1 MIINKNLIEETPKS
15 KEEYVKEYIE
25 KQYETIE
32 IAKPYVDK
40 MKNGIQ
46 EAIKLFE
53 EGKNN
58 EAVEICS
65 FIEEGSSWLS
75 EVARLTK
82 DIQSKN
88 LEETELDSKIDELAE
103 AYENEDYTLMSDL
116 LQYEILPII
125 IEWEKVITAVQNIN

>member
-1 MIINKNLIEETPKS
+1 MDDMIINKNLIEETPKS
-15 KEEYVKEYIE
+15 KEEYEKEYLE

-32 IAKPYVDK
+32 MAKPYISK

-53 EGKNN
+53 EGKNS

-65 FIEEGSSWLS
+65 FIEEGSNWIS

-82 DIQSKN
+82 DLQSKE
-88 LEETELDSKIDELAE
+88 LEETLLDSKIEELAE

-125 IEWEKVITAVQNIN
+125 TDWNEVIKNI

>member
-1 MIINKNLIEETPKS
+1 MIINKKLIEETPKS

-40 MKNGIQ
+40 MKNAIQ

-53 EGKNN
+53 EGKNK
-58 EAVEICS
+58 EAVEISS
-65 FIEEGSSWLS
+65 FIEEGSNWLS

-125 IEWEKVITAVQNIN
+125 TEWEKVIMAVQNIN